1 MSVTDQILVEN
12 DKTLYQS
19 VYRHD
24 EPFGLESAKI
34 IPAFHLQYTTYGKL
48 NEAKDNVVWV
58 FHALTANSEA
68 ADWWP
73 GLIGEGK
80 VFNPDQ
86 YYIVCA
92 NIPGSA
98 YGSLSPLDVNP
109 VTGGKYYHDFP
120 LFTVRDIVHSFQKL
134 RDFLGIEKIKVG
146 IGGSLGGMQLLEWA
160 VEEPDAFES
169 IIPIGTS
176 AKASPWAIALNASQ
190 RMAIETDATWKE
202 RSDDAGTEGL
212 KVARSIAL
220 LSYRDYTTYDITQQG
235 FTDATQHLPIDEK
248 IYRAETYQK
257 YQGEKLANRYNAF
270 SYYFITRTMDA
281 HDVGRDRTSVEKAL
295 GRIRAKALVMGITT
309 DILFPPDE
317 QKFLAEHIPGAEV
330 HIIDSLYGHD
340 GFLLEFEKIE
350 RLIIP
355 FLNKK

>member
-1 MSVTDQILVEN
+1 MKIH
-12 DKTLYQS
+12 QS
-19 VYRHD
+19 VFTYKQ
-24 EPFGLESAKI
+24 PFGLESGKI

-48 NEAKDNVVWV
+48 NTAKDNVVWV

-80 VFNPDQ
+80 LFNPDEH
-86 YYIVCA
+86 YIVCA

-98 YGSLSPLDVNP
+98 YGSISPLDVNP
-109 VTGGKYYHDFP
+109 ATGEKYYHDFP
-120 LFTVRDIVHSFQKL
+120 LFTIRDIVHGFRKL
-134 RDFLGIEKIKVG
+134 RDFLGIEKIALG

-160 VEEPDAFES
+160 IEEPNAFER
-169 IIPIGTS
+169 IVPIGTS
-176 AKASPWAIALNASQ
+176 ARTSPWAIALNTSQ
-190 RMAIETDATWKE
+190 RMAIEADATWKE
-202 RSDDAGTEGL
+202 KKDDAGVDGL

-220 LSYRDYTTYDITQQG
+220 LSYRDYNAYDITQQG
-235 FTDATQHLPIDEK
+235 VSEATQHLPVDEK

-257 YQGEKLANRYNAF
+257 YQGEKLAKRYNAF

-281 HDVGRDRTSVEKAL
+281 HDVGRDRNSVEKAL
-295 GRIRAKALVMGITT
+295 GRIAAKALVMGITT
-309 DILFPPDE
+309 DILFPPEE
-317 QKFLAEHIPGAEV
+317 QKLIAQHIPGAEL

-350 RLIIP
+350 RLIIS